1 MAVGIRFTG
10 LNTLATGLAKIPDD
24 LAKSAIR
31 QMSQIAYDSAF
42 RGASSHNK
50 TGALV
55 NSLYNRVIPN
65 GREIGHDPQ
74 IAPQALWV
82 NLGTRPHKIRPKNKS
97 VLRWVGAGGRFVFA
111 KEVNHPGYIGD
122 AYLFR
127 AAADAIRQFAKIM
140 DNATKEAA

>member
-1 MAVGIRFTG
+1 MPVGVRFTG
-10 LNTLATGLAKIPDD
+10 FSEARTEIVKIPE
-24 LAKSAIR
+24 AMERSAIR
-31 QMSQIAYDSAF
+31 QMSQIAYDAAF
-42 RGASSHNK
+42 RSASSHNK

-55 NSLYNRVIPN
+55 KSLYNRMIPK
-65 GREIGHDPQ
+65 GREVGHDPQ

-82 NLGTRPHKIRPKNKS
+82 NFGTRPHKIRPKNKS

-127 AAADAIRQFAKIM
+127 AADDAIRQFAKIM
-140 DNATKEAA
+140 DNATKEAS